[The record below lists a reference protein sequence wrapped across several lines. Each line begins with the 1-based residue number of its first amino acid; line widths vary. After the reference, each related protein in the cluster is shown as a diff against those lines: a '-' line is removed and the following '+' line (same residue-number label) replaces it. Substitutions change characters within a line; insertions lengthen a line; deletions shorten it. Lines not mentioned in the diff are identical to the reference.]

1 MLGGSLGPA
10 PGITICSSA
19 ERLLVAP
26 WGVGG
31 LPGPPAKLL
40 GVLEGAGEAGEPS
53 NENENQRL
61 EGYQD
66 LNRSVHS

>member
-1 MLGGSLGPA
+1 MLGGSLGPD

-31 LPGPPAKLL
+31 LPGPPGPLTPLTRLL
-40 GVLEGAGEAGEPS
+40 GVLEGAGEAGEGA
-53 NENENQRL
+53 EW
-61 EGYQD
+61 
-66 LNRSVHS
+66 

>member
-1 MLGGSLGPA
+1 MLGGSLGPD

-31 LPGPPAKLL
+31 LPGPTGPLTRLL
-40 GVLEGAGEAGEPS
+40 GVLEGAGEAGEGA
-53 NENENQRL
+53 EW
-61 EGYQD
+61 
-66 LNRSVHS
+66 

>member
-40 GVLEGAGEAGEPS
+40 GVLEGAGEAGEGA
-53 NENENQRL
+53 EW
-61 EGYQD
+61 
-66 LNRSVHS
+66 